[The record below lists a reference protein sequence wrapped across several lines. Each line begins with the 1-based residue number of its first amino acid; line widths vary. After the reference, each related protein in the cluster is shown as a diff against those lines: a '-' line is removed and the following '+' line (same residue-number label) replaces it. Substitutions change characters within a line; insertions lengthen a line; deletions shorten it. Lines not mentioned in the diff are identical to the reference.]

1 MPVPTMTFRRPSLP
15 PNIWALPHTNRFGFV
30 GKNVLSGWQ
39 LNGITTIRAGV
50 PYNVLSGK
58 DTNLDGIATD
68 RSNAVADINLP
79 GGRSRQQKIAQWF
92 STAAF
97 AHVPAGVPYGNA
109 ERNIGIGPS
118 FINTD
123 FSAFKN
129 FSVWRESNLQFRA
142 DFFNLFNNVNLANPN
157 TTLTSPSFGKISA
170 LCANATPRV
179 IQFALKV
186 LF

>member
-1 MPVPTMTFRRPSLP
+1 MGPSTHQPVRICRQECPERLAVEWDHHHSHRGSLQR
-15 PNIWALPHTNRFGFV
+15 ALGERH
-30 GKNVLSGWQ
+30 
-39 LNGITTIRAGV
+39 
-50 PYNVLSGK
+50 
-58 DTNLDGIATD
+58 NLDGIAAD
-68 RSNAVADINLP
+68 RSNAVGDINLP
-79 GGRSRQQKIAQWF
+79 GGRSRQQKIAQYF

-97 AHVPAGVPYGNA
+97 AQGPAGVPYGNA

-157 TTLTSPSFGKISA
+157 TTLTSPSFGKISP